1 MVWSERLVLGD
12 LLLPLA
18 VGLEELFARG
28 LMLIV
33 LEGPEA
39 AERTRERICW
49 RTSGGRSL
57 VLAFLGGLRVVLT
70 LLGLGSERLCE
81 LGTRDWLEGGCGG
94 LRTWWLRLAVSW
106 FLSK

>member
-49 RTSGGRSL
+49 RTSGGRVIS
-57 VLAFLGGLRVVLT
+57 VGFSWGLAGGVDSFGV
-70 LLGLGSERLCE
+70 GL
-81 LGTRDWLEGGCGG
+81 
-94 LRTWWLRLAVSW
+94 
-106 FLSK
+106 